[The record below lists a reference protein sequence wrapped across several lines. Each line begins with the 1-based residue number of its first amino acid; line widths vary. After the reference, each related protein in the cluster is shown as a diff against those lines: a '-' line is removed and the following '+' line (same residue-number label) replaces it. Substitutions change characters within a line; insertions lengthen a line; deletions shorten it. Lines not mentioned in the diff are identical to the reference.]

1 MKHRS
6 AMPIHPMSQRS
17 RTLTEDVPPIEDVP
31 KDRDESSRVVA
42 RPDGYYWVADDG
54 RQEFG
59 PFPDMSEALHA
70 LRSGDATEPEPDK
83 VLAEVEAEMGIV
95 DPASLEGGVEE
106 E

>member
-6 AMPIHPMSQRS
+6 AMPKHPMSPQS
-17 RTLTEDVPPIEDVP
+17 RKSTEDVPPNH
-31 KDRDESSRVVA
+31 DESSRVVA
-42 RPDGYYWVADDG
+42 RPDGHYWIADDG

-59 PFPDMSEALHA
+59 PFSSVSEALRA
-70 LRSGDATEPEPDK
+70 LRSGQTTEPEPEE

-95 DPASLEGGVEE
+95 DPASHEGGVEE

>member
-1 MKHRS
+1 
-6 AMPIHPMSQRS
+6 MSSRS
-17 RTLTEDVPPIEDVP
+17 RKSTEDVPPNH
-31 KDRDESSRVVA
+31 DESSRIVA

-54 RQEFG
+54 GQEFG

-70 LRSGDATEPEPDK
+70 LRSGYATELEPDE

-95 DPASLEGGVEE
+95 EPPSPEGGVEE